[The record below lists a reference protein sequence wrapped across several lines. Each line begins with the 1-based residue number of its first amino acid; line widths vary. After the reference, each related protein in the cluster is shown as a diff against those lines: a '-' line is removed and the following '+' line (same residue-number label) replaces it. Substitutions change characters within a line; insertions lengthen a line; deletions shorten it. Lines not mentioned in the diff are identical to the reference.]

1 MSVDPKKLP
10 SVRKRIDHL
19 ESAIT
24 EIERCIRS
32 YSSAVQCGHFEEEAG
47 TEEGDGGACSR
58 KSSLVIDEN
67 GRIVEYGDALRKIFG
82 INDDVTGKDISSY
95 IDASEGQKFLE
106 TVKLLGPGDS
116 RTFIGLHARGFEV
129 PLKVFRENGRGE
141 ARAGTLQ
148 LKLEDRSCRETLE
161 AELDESRESYHVLAE
176 TASDVIILIGFDFTI
191 QFANSAVQRIFGYSS
206 DELEGRSVGLLFPD
220 SRYKKYEELIKKYF
234 FIDDTHRK
242 ESGMGNM
249 IEVLG
254 RTKEG
259 ELVPL
264 EISFGNSKGL
274 ENNRVLTCI
283 VRDIALRKKAERR
296 LKFLAYHDKLTS
308 LGNRDRLSETIG
320 QLLAEI
326 GREPG
331 RRAALMFL
339 DLDGFKKVNDSLGH
353 EMGDLIL
360 KESARRLSNCIRQ
373 EDNVYRIQMEDIFR
387 LGGDE
392 FTVLLPRIRKPEEA
406 AIVANRIIEKILEPF
421 NIQGYGAIS
430 DISMGV
436 SVGIALIPD
445 DGNDKTTILRNADAA
460 MYKAKE
466 IGNTYVFF
474 TKDMNNKA
482 MERLMLEEGLR
493 KSIGKQDF
501 KMFYQPIVDKDG
513 ATKGF
518 EALVRWDHPEQGLI
532 MPEKFIEVAEDTRLI
547 LPIGKWVFEAAARHM
562 KHLLSKGIDDI
573 YMSINVSPVQLEKED
588 LSDTISQVLNKVG
601 LDPKYIVL
609 ELTET
614 SLMEDPESAIAKM
627 ETIVEKNKGFKIAV
641 DDFGTGYSS
650 LGYLS
655 RFPVEILKIDRTFV
669 MNLSS
674 ESSNIKIINSILGL
688 GKSLNLEIIAEG
700 VETREQLDFL
710 VERDCTSFQGFLFSK
725 ALPIKQAV
733 EYLRV

>member
-19 ESAIT
+19 ESSIT

-32 YSSAVQCGHFEEEAG
+32 YSSSVHCGPEA
-47 TEEGDGGACSR
+47 EEGGEGARGR
-58 KSSLVIDEN
+58 KDSLVIEEN
-67 GRIVEYGDALRKIFG
+67 GRIVEYGASLPKIFG
-82 INDDVTGKDISSY
+82 TEDDLTGKDINSY
-95 IDASEGQKFLE
+95 IDAPEGRKFLE
-106 TVKLLGPGDS
+106 TVRLLGPGDS

-129 PLKVFRENGRGE
+129 PLKVFRENGAGDE
-141 ARAGTLQ
+141 RAGTLQ
-148 LKLEDRSCRETLE
+148 LRVEDRSCRETLE

-206 DELEGRSVGLLFPD
+206 DELEGRSVGRLFPD
-220 SRYKKYEELIKKYF
+220 SRYKNYEELIQKYF

-242 ESGMGNM
+242 ESGMGNT

-308 LGNRDRLSETIG
+308 LGNRDRLTETIG

-326 GREPG
+326 GRESG
-331 RRAALMFL
+331 RKAALMFL

-406 AIVANRIIEKILEPF
+406 AVVANRIIEKILEPF
-421 NIQGYGAIS
+421 NIEGYGAIS

-501 KMFYQPIVDKDG
+501 KMFYQPIVDKNG
-513 ATKGF
+513 VTKGF
-518 EALVRWDHPEQGLI
+518 EALVRWNHPEKGLI
-532 MPEKFIEVAEDTRLI
+532 MPKKFSEVAEDTRLI

-562 KHLLSKGIDDI
+562 KRILSKGIDDI

-588 LSDTISQVLNKVG
+588 LSDMISQVLNKVG

-627 ETIVEKNKGFKIAV
+627 ETIVGKNKGIKIAV

-655 RFPVEILKIDRTFV
+655 LLPVEILKIDRTFV

-710 VERDCTSFQGFLFSK
+710 VERDCTSFQGFLFSE
-725 ALPIKQAV
+725 ALPFKQAL